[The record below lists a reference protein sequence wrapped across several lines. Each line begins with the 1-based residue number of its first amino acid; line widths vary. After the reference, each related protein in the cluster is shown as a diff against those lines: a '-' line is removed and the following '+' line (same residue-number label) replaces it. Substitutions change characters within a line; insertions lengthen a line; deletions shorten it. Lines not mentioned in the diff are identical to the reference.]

1 MRNSY
6 ETLAGTA
13 KKLPNWQ
20 RKLLTLCSL
29 SAHDVG
35 ALPEERLS
43 AVAQLLHP
51 RWHGLFASSKF
62 LKLLLVKLVRVSK
75 S

>member
-13 KKLPNWQ
+13 KELPNWQ
-20 RKLLTLCSL
+20 RKLVTLRSL

-35 ALPEERLS
+35 ALLKERFS
-43 AVAQLLHP
+43 AVAQLPHP

-62 LKLLLVKLVRVSK
+62 LKLLLVKLVRESR